1 MRFLKWT
8 KRKAPS
14 EIALHIIV
22 SIIFMVVALS
32 YIYVLVWAILAAN
45 KTHVEIVEN
54 PFSLPQ
60 NWHWEHFIE
69 VTKMLEVNGN
79 NFWNM
84 LGNSVYF
91 SVGGALATQFT
102 SIALAYACSKYTF
115 RGSGL
120 IYTLVMVVITLP
132 IYGTAGATY
141 ELYSRIGM
149 IDSYAH
155 ILTCLGGF
163 NLFFLYYMA
172 FFKNLSWTYAEAAM
186 MDGAGHFGIFYRV
199 MLPQAKPIF
208 GSLFL
213 TQWISGWNNYESN
226 LIYLPML
233 PSLPVGIYQ
242 FNKEMMYRARLD
254 ILFAACVLVTIPAIV
269 IFIVFNKTITTSVSV
284 GGIKG

>member
-14 EIALHIIV
+14 EIVVHIIV
-22 SIIFMVVALS
+22 SMIFMAVALS
-32 YIYVLVWAILAAN
+32 YIYILVWAVLAGL

-60 NWHWEHFIE
+60 EWHWAHFAE
-69 VTKMLEVNGN
+69 VTQMLEVNGN
-79 NFWNM
+79 NFWHM

-102 SIALAYACSKYTF
+102 SITLAYACSKYTF
-115 RGSGL
+115 RGSGF

-141 ELYSRIGM
+141 ELYSQIGM

-155 ILTCLGGF
+155 VLTCLGGF

-199 MLPQAKPIF
+199 MLPQSKPIF
-208 GSLFL
+208 GALFL

-226 LIYLPML
+226 LIFL
-233 PSLPVGIYQ
+233 PSLPTLPVGIYQ

-254 ILFAACVLVTIPAIV
+254 ILLAACVIVTIPAIV